1 MSDKNIDKDLE
12 ILKEV
17 QGIFEHLKIHGW
29 INDIEREVDINK
41 VILTISRA
49 IEYIK
54 NAELT
59 KIACCTAQNCE
70 ALNNS
75 IRLGKELETYKKM
88 CEKLEQDNF
97 ILANENLNSV
107 SKDKIQAEI
116 EELKSK
122 GRIINQTLPYRG
134 EYKYHKEIK
143 VLEKLLKS

>member
-75 IRLGKELETYKKM
+75 IRLGKELETWKKIA
-88 CEKLEQDNF
+88 EF
-97 ILANENLNSV
+97 LA
-107 SKDKIQAEI
+107 
-116 EELKSK
+116 EELSK
-122 GRIINQTLPYRG
+122 HIWLNDKDAILKIYR
-134 EYKYHKEIK
+134 EK
-143 VLEKLLKS
+143 VEEDETYS

>member
-1 MSDKNIDKDLE
+1 MSDKNIDKDIE

-29 INDIEREVDINK
+29 INDIKREADINK

-75 IRLGKELETYKKM
+75 IRFGKELETYKNMADLMAEEMIMTRPMTTEEYKTHKYREYSNGQIVM
-88 CEKLEQDNF
+88 SKKEKLEYF
-97 ILANENLNSV
+97 RKRV
-107 SKDKIQAEI
+107 
-116 EELKSK
+116 EEDDKSK
-122 GRIINQTLPYRG
+122 KIDI
-134 EYKYHKEIK
+134 
-143 VLEKLLKS
+143 